1 MNIVVLGSLRGAPGV
16 TTTALMVA
24 AGLER
29 SVLVEAD
36 LAGGVLAVRYG
47 LGREPGL
54 TTLAAEGPVESDGW
68 RAHAQNAGGIA
79 VLVGPDGAE
88 SSEAL
93 WRRAGERLGALLD
106 VSDALVVADAGRLTG
121 PVPLL
126 DVASLLVVLVRPVAE
141 HLVALSHRLP
151 RLRQTTRSGI
161 VGAVLVGSGPYRPS
175 DIEQP
180 LGIDV
185 LGVLPD
191 DRRTADLLTHGGRSV
206 GTIGRSRL
214 ARAAT
219 GVTAA
224 IAGSLQAHP
233 ADIGAGR

>member
-24 AGLER
+24 GGLER

-54 TTLAAEGPVESDGW
+54 TTLAAAGPVESDGW
-68 RAHAQNAGGIA
+68 RAHAQNAGGVA
-79 VLVGPDGAE
+79 VLVGPDAAE
-88 SSEAL
+88 SREAL
-93 WRRAGERLGALLD
+93 WRRAGQRLGAILD
-106 VSDALVVADAGRLTG
+106 ASDAFGVADAGRLTG
-121 PVPLL
+121 SVPLL

-141 HLVALSHRLP
+141 HLVALSHCLP
-151 RLRQTTRSGI
+151 RLRQTTRSGV
-161 VGAVLVGSGPYRPS
+161 VGAVLVGNGPYRPS
-175 DIEQP
+175 DVAQP

-191 DRRTADLLTHGGRSV
+191 DRRAADLLIDGGRSAGAV
-206 GTIGRSRL
+206 GRSRL

-233 ADIGAGR
+233 ADIGVGQ